1 MTLRLLLCIWVC
13 AWGVTSNGQERPAK
27 AAPVPGP
34 MLDQGVITFDTP
46 QSTLKLVRS
55 SQTVAALLP
64 KGTDGFDFTR
74 AIGW

>member
-1 MTLRLLLCIWVC
+1 
-13 AWGVTSNGQERPAK
+13 
-27 AAPVPGP
+27 

-46 QSTLKLVRS
+46 QFTLKLVRS